1 LKGEIEKKNQFN
13 KRTQKNQKNKDY
25 IEKNNISQIEIEGCH
40 WKQIKILQKCQ
51 KQKLEFKRIR
61 TEIEILK
68 HGTTLKFC
76 MGNMIFKGRREK
88 SVEKKSHWWQTVP
101 PRPHKI
107 SFKEEDMAMNHSG
120 WWFLAGRRCCTC
132 CLVPYTWQPL
142 FVFCN
147 YYFLF
152 IKISNCLL
160 TYFIIEKKPVWKDWS
175 ALGYQFYF
183 FKSFF
188 VVSLCFEN

>member
-1 LKGEIEKKNQFN
+1 MGQLWNFAWETWFSRGGERKVWKK
-13 KRTQKNQKNKDY
+13 KAIGD
-25 IEKNNISQIEIEGCH
+25 
-40 WKQIKILQKCQ
+40 
-51 KQKLEFKRIR
+51 
-61 TEIEILK
+61 
-68 HGTTLKFC
+68 
-76 MGNMIFKGRREK
+76 
-88 SVEKKSHWWQTVP
+88 QTVP

-120 WWFLAGRRCCTC
+120 GWFLAGRRCCTC
-132 CLVPYTWQPL
+132 CLVPYTRQSL

-160 TYFIIEKKPVWKDWS
+160 TYFIIEKKPVWKDRS
-175 ALGYQFYF
+175 AVGYQFYF